1 MVVEEEDG
9 LGGAVSP
16 AELAM
21 RKLKLNEKC
30 AILPRVPVVYQMG
43 DCGAFTAEVALSEA
57 STVRELVVE
66 VLRLGRTR
74 VGTKLTPAS
83 AVIHFVSGEPGAQ
96 PVRIT
101 RLTRWEDLQR
111 ARALTVTTV

>member
-66 VLRLGRTR
+66 VLTNCSCDGRPRRARSEAGHVRLRS
-74 VGTKLTPAS
+74 VGTL
-83 AVIHFVSGEPGAQ
+83 
-96 PVRIT
+96 
-101 RLTRWEDLQR
+101 
-111 ARALTVTTV
+111 ARE